1 MLNDYLCI
9 LVNKG
14 LKKKKRKKKSEMH
27 WFKSRLQ
34 KLFHV
39 IKLTKQVLQR

>member
-9 LVNKG
+9 LVNRG
-14 LKKKKRKKKSEMH
+14 LKKKKSQMH
-27 WFKSRLQ
+27 WIKSRLQ